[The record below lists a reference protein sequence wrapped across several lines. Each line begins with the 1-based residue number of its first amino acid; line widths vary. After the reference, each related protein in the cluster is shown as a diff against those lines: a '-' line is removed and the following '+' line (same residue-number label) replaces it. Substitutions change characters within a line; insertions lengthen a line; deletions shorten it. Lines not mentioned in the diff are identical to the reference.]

1 MIKSFCSLFGCILNL
16 TPFCIIPV
24 CPSVDVRSSGS
35 QQSELFVYTSDT
47 TPHGTCRNRRY
58 YHLTYIFL
66 YSYYTIYFLSIQVF
80 GPIPITSVTS
90 MDMSYISIA
99 EARGFTTHLIKLKK
113 QLFFFKLFLQFSN
126 KDKGVKRSGLI
137 QVKVKDCICTL
148 FFSAGVHDL
157 HILRE

>member
-1 MIKSFCSLFGCILNL
+1 MHSSPCWNIPWAEANGIQYRKMYRCNYDDDRCHTKNWSSLSVSCLDISWILHLFALSLLLHHLFPVNTSIWSILNY
-16 TPFCIIPV
+16 FCNFDGHV
-24 CPSVDVRSSGS
+24 LYLHSWSKG
-35 QQSELFVYTSDT
+35 FYDT
-47 TPHGTCRNRRY
+47 FDKT
-58 YHLTYIFL
+58 
-66 YSYYTIYFLSIQVF
+66 
-80 GPIPITSVTS
+80 
-90 MDMSYISIA
+90 
-99 EARGFTTHLIKLKK
+99 EK